1 MVTVKV
7 QEGIYV
13 NLITNLLAEEFSM
26 NELKEFYRFRWD
38 EETCFRELK
47 HIIGAIDFYSKMVE
61 YITHELWCRL
71 ILYNFCSQ
79 ITSLVVIHKN
89 ERKYEYQ
96 VNFTM
101 AYQTCREFLR
111 RGSNGMLMN
120 VLGLIEKYK

>member
-1 MVTVKV
+1 M
-7 QEGIYV
+7 G
-13 NLITNLLAEEFSM
+13 
-26 NELKEFYRFRWD
+26 D
-38 EETCFRELK
+38 EETFFRELK